1 MWTLAWR
8 NVWRHRNRS
17 LVSAGVV
24 AVVVLITLIFFAFTQ
39 AAKTGM
45 FQVLTDEAGHL
56 RIIRAGARDAGDFGA
71 TLMRDAAG
79 VEAVVKQELF
89 DALVTQVLEAPA
101 LVSGETRSRG
111 VRLVGV
117 GQDDALRQRFEEN
130 YLAAGRMPDPG
141 SWDEIA
147 LGAALARALRV
158 ELGDV
163 VYAFAP
169 GTEGWGASAYTVV
182 GLLSFPQTA
191 MEIQTAYLSLEG
203 AQELAAPGA
212 ATRFEIHLSDVQG
225 GAVQEAIEAAK
236 ARLVAALDED
246 LTVETWREAAPD
258 LATIL
263 DIMDP
268 MMMVF
273 AFFIFVLAGLF
284 VVNTI
289 YLGLVERIREFG
301 VIIAVGADR
310 RRVMRM
316 VFAESLALVLT
327 GSAAGL
333 AVSGALVAW
342 MSKGVRF
349 PGFEEVL
356 AELGMPTVFYPAL
369 TPAQVAITMAFT
381 IATALGAALWPAWV
395 AGRLEPVE
403 AMRHVA

>member
-1 MWTLAWR
+1 
-8 NVWRHRNRS
+8 
-17 LVSAGVV
+17 
-24 AVVVLITLIFFAFTQ
+24 
-39 AAKTGM
+39 
-45 FQVLTDEAGHL
+45 
-56 RIIRAGARDAGDFGA
+56 
-71 TLMRDAAG
+71 
-79 VEAVVKQELF
+79 
-89 DALVTQVLEAPA
+89 
-101 LVSGETRSRG
+101 
-111 VRLVGV
+111 
-117 GQDDALRQRFEEN
+117 
-130 YLAAGRMPDPG
+130 
-141 SWDEIA
+141 
-147 LGAALARALRV
+147 
-158 ELGDV
+158 
-163 VYAFAP
+163 
-169 GTEGWGASAYTVV
+169 
-182 GLLSFPQTA
+182 

-203 AQELAAPGA
+203 ARELAAPGA

-356 AELGMPTVFYPAL
+356 AELGMPTVFYSCADAGPSGDHDGVYDSDGAWRHAVAGVGSRQVGARGGDAACGVAMTLALVSMKRPMGLRARRRNAGEEEIGLTTPILRAVNLSKIYSTDGVQTPAL
-369 TPAQVAITMAFT
+369 QGVDLEVAPGEFTAIAGPSGSGKSTLLHLLGCLDQPTSGETWLGELRTDQLDPLRTGPAAVA
-381 IATALGAALWPAWV
+381 
-395 AGRLEPVE
+395 
-403 AMRHVA
+403 